1 MSQAMFVIV
10 QFQVKDFQ
18 KYFEHYGSKMRSVAA
33 KFGGEFLAAS
43 REAIAKEG
51 VPSGN
56 FTAILRFPSEEAA
69 IAMYD
74 SQEYA
79 PLKAKRLELTK
90 DGNVIFV
97 PGIERSRPGGSTSE

>member
-1 MSQAMFVIV
+1 MFVIV

-18 KYFEHYGSKMRSVAA
+18 KYFEHYGSQMSSVAA

-51 VPSGN
+51 ASSGN

-69 IAMYD
+69 IAMYN

-79 PLKAKRLELTK
+79 PLKAKRLELTNG
-90 DGNVIFV
+90 GNVIFV
-97 PGIERSRPGGSTSE
+97 PGIEKSHHDGSTSD